1 MFTCYRVLLSSLEF
15 KLIYIACEVSVFV
28 GLRSKESLRKSI
40 FDVLLVRKMK
50 REPKKGKKGR
60 VRQETLVDKPWILKT
75 PCLPANMD
83 HDWLG

>member
-1 MFTCYRVLLSSLEF
+1 
-15 KLIYIACEVSVFV
+15 V

-60 VRQETLVDKPWILKT
+60 VRQETLADKP
-75 PCLPANMD
+75 
-83 HDWLG
+83 